1 MEDMESHKVIAE
13 NDVCNNLCDKTLDKI
28 GYKYPLCCLAV
39 WILGI
44 AVFAIII
51 SENAK

>member
-1 MEDMESHKVIAE
+1 MKDIESHGIIVKTNV
-13 NDVCNNLCDKTLDKI
+13 CDKNLYKI

-39 WILGI
+39 WITGI